1 MPRLSTGDRKIL
13 IITAVA
19 FVLLIVLGFLLAPAD
34 VDSQSPTTYS
44 AASGGAKAGFLL
56 LQELGY
62 HVERW
67 EKPHADL
74 KPDPHTVLVIADP
87 RMVPDAKEKTA
98 IEKFIAGGGRV
109 IATGLTGGMFLPVNS
124 SDYNPEP
131 TGLSKEYDALS
142 PSAVTRAASK
152 IALIPYASWSKSTAI
167 PLYGT
172 KDDVYAVQMPHG
184 KGEAIWL
191 ASATPF
197 TNAGIQSSSN
207 LEFVLAAIG
216 DQQQTRVLF
225 DEYVHGYGDHN
236 RGNEKSHPLAIA
248 LLLQSAVVALAALL
262 TFSRRSGPLRPV
274 PPPSRLAPLEFV
286 ETLGGLYQQAHA
298 SAVAVDVYY
307 QRFQYWIT
315 RRLGLNKNATPEEIA
330 RAVRDRWDLDD
341 DAFQGTLLAA
351 AAARYRPDLPQ
362 SEALEIVQKL
372 HEYALQFKLF
382 PKEKI

>member
-1 MPRLSTGDRKIL
+1 MPRLSSGDRKIL
-13 IITAVA
+13 IITGAA

-56 LQELGY
+56 LRELGY

-67 EKPHADL
+67 EKPHSALQGDS
-74 KPDPHTVLVIADP
+74 HTVLILADP
-87 RMVPDAKEKTA
+87 RMIPDAKEKA
-98 IEKFIAGGGRV
+98 AVAKFLAGGGRV

-131 TGLSKEYDALS
+131 TGLSKEYDAS
-142 PSAVTRAASK
+142 TPAAVTRAAPK
-152 IALIPYASWSKSTAI
+152 ISLIPYASWSKGTAI
-167 PLYGT
+167 PLYGA
-172 KDDVYAVQMPHG
+172 KDNVYAVQMPHG
-184 KGEAIWL
+184 QGEAIWL

-197 TNAGIQSSSN
+197 TNSGIQLTGN

-216 DQQQTRVLF
+216 DPQQTRVLF

-236 RGNEKSHPLAIA
+236 RENEKGHPLTTA
-248 LLLQSAVVALAALL
+248 LLLQSAVLALAALL

-315 RRLGLNKNATPEEIA
+315 RRLGLNKNAAPEEIA
-330 RAVRDRWDLDD
+330 RAVRDRWDVND
-341 DAFQGTLLAA
+341 DAFHGTLLAA
-351 AAARYRPDLPQ
+351 AAARYQPDLSQ
-362 SEALEIVQKL
+362 SQALEIVQKL
-372 HEYALQFKLF
+372 HEYAVQFKLF